1 MIKKLFNN
9 KIFYFLTTG
18 FIAILVGLV
27 GGIVDIIQP
36 QKVIDTASHLGY
48 PLYFFTLLGI
58 FKVLGAIG
66 LFLPKAFDKLKN
78 IVYAGF
84 AFDFI
89 FASFSHFSLN
99 DEFAKIIVP
108 LVMLVILS
116 ISYTLFNVNK
126 EEVILFPV
134 LLKLL

>member
-1 MIKKLFNN
+1 MIQKLFNK

-36 QKVIDTASHLGY
+36 PNVIDTALHLGY

-58 FKVLGAIG
+58 FKILGAIG
-66 LFLPKAFDKLKN
+66 LFLPKAYNKFKN

-89 FASFSHFSLN
+89 FASFSHFSVN
-99 DEFAKIIVP
+99 DEFAKIIIP
-108 LVMLVILS
+108 LLMLGVLS
-116 ISYTLFNVNK
+116 ISYN
-126 EEVILFPV
+126 
-134 LLKLL
+134 LKDK